1 MSPEEQL
8 DGFIGKYSPA
18 VAAQARGA
26 LERLR
31 ARFPGAV
38 ELVYDNYNALAIGW
52 GPSERASDVILSIAL
67 FPRWVSLFFMHGA
80 DLPDPHQLLKGSGRQ
95 VRHIVLASSHTLEQP
110 AVQEL
115 IAEAVARAP
124 VPLDG
129 AQPRRLVV
137 KSISARQRPR
147 RPGQQ
152 QAAPRPRAHGQGHR
166 HGR

>member
-8 DGFIGKYSPA
+8 DGFIAKYSPA
-18 VAAQARGA
+18 VAAQARDA

-31 ARFPGAV
+31 ARLPGAA

-52 GPSERASDVILSIAL
+52 GPSDRASEVVLSIAL

-80 DLPDPHQLLKGSGRQ
+80 DLPDPHRLLKGSGRQ
-95 VRHIVLASSHTLEQP
+95 VRHIVLASSHTLDQP

-115 IAEAVARAP
+115 IAAAVARSP
-124 VPLDG
+124 VPLD
-129 AQPRRLVV
+129 AAHPRRLII
-137 KSISARQRPR
+137 KSVSAKQRAR

-152 QAAPRPRAHGQGHR
+152 KQASPSRARAHGHGH
-166 HGR
+166 GC